1 MIRFVPLCMLAA
13 AIVLMAPLAAQQ
25 PATSPPPDAPPRE
38 GRFGVGLQLTWPTFG
53 LSGMMDVSDEV
64 SIQGVLGT
72 AGYGLAIAG
81 RGLFRLPHQE
91 HFRPYAY
98 GEAGLWS
105 AYREWGAVP
114 NFGFGGGIELDI
126 RQFAPE
132 APPVYASFEAGLNMA
147 FYRDREL
154 GSGSLVRFQI
164 GPAVHYR
171 F

>member
-1 MIRFVPLCMLAA
+1 MIRSISLFLLAVA
-13 AIVLMAPLAAQQ
+13 SLGAAPLTAQQ
-25 PATSPPPDAPPRE
+25 PATAAGNGPPRE
-38 GRFGVGLQLTWPTFG
+38 GTFGVGLQLTWPTFG

-72 AGYGLAIAG
+72 AGYGLAISG

-91 HFRPYAY
+91 HFRPYVY

-114 NFGFGGGIELDI
+114 NFGAGAGVELDI
-126 RQFAPE
+126 RQFLPE
-132 APPVYASFEAGLNMA
+132 APPIYAAFEAGLNMA

-154 GSGSLVRFQI
+154 GSGALVRFQI